1 MTCRALREIWLD
13 SWRATGL
20 TAHADPSEAELREEL
35 EQAGWRVRLAC
46 SGADVGGFVAFEAG
60 SRQLC
65 QLFVDPPQQRRGVG
79 TMLLDEVKRQMPQG
93 FWLRAA
99 ADNICARTFYERR
112 GLRLDG
118 EQPRPDTS
126 SMVAIYVWP

>member
-1 MTCRALREIWLD
+1 
-13 SWRATGL
+13 
-20 TAHADPSEAELREEL
+20 
-35 EQAGWRVRLAC
+35 
-46 SGADVGGFVAFEAG
+46 
-60 SRQLC
+60 
-65 QLFVDPPQQRRGVG
+65 
-79 TMLLDEVKRQMPQG
+79 MLLDEVKRQMPQG